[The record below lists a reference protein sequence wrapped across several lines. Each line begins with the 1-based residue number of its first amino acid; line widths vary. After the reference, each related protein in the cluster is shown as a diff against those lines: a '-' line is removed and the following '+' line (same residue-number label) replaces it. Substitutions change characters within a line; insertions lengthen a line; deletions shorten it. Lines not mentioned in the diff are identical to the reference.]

1 MVGKRFWGL
10 LPGSKHMQAS
20 PVTGEV
26 VINRSEH
33 QLPCWQKG
41 INDRDF
47 LIVTHF
53 HTRKVLII
61 VSGP

>member
-1 MVGKRFWGL
+1 MVGKRLWGH
-10 LPGSKHMQAS
+10 LPGSKHMQAP

-41 INDRDF
+41 INNRGF
-47 LIVTHF
+47 LILTQ
-53 HTRKVLII
+53 IN
-61 VSGP
+61 

>member
-1 MVGKRFWGL
+1 MVGKRFWGH
-10 LPGSKHMQAS
+10 LPGSKHMQAP

-41 INDRDF
+41 INNRGF
-47 LIVTHF
+47 LILTQ
-53 HTRKVLII
+53 IN
-61 VSGP
+61 